1 MGYEKE
7 QMILREEAAR
17 RRAEEEGHI
26 CVCTEPLLT
35 SNERAAGLCSR
46 CQANLAKDD

>member
-7 QMILREEAAR
+7 HMILRQEGAR
-17 RRAEEEGHI
+17 SRAEQDGYL
-26 CVCTEPLLT
+26 CVCSEPLLT
-35 SNERAAGLCSR
+35 SRERSAGLCAR

>member
-7 QMILREEAAR
+7 QIIVLEETAR
-17 RRAEEEGHI
+17 RRAQDDGY
-26 CVCTEPLLT
+26 VCTCSEPLLT
-35 SNERAAGLCSR
+35 SHERAAGLCSR